1 MLYNQL
7 GISEAI
13 FNGTADKQAMLNYY
27 NRTIEPIVMAV
38 IDELNRKFLTKTAR
52 TQGQRITAYRDVF
65 RLMPADEISE
75 MADTLVRNEILSPNE
90 VRGVLGMKPS
100 DDPTSDE
107 LRNRQMPVEGEID
120 ENGEVVVE
128 DPGIPKEDVERL
140 LSDQAEE
147 FDTLMTEILDGIQ
160 KVVDE
165 AIETEDATLAKDFV
179 STARQKLDRTG
190 ADDA

>member
-1 MLYNQL
+1 
-7 GISEAI
+7 
-13 FNGTADKQAMLNYY
+13 
-27 NRTIEPIVMAV
+27 
-38 IDELNRKFLTKTAR
+38 
-52 TQGQRITAYRDVF
+52 
-65 RLMPADEISE
+65 
-75 MADTLVRNEILSPNE
+75 
-90 VRGVLGMKPS
+90 
-100 DDPTSDE
+100 
-107 LRNRQMPVEGEID
+107 MPVEGEID